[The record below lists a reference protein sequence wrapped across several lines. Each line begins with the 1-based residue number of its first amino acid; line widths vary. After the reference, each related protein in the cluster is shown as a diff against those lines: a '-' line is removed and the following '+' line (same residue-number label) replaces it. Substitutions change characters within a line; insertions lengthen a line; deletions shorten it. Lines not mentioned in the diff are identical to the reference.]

1 MDESDFVGRSPTNVE
16 RPKTCSFKYMNIHK
30 KTPVPNFNF
39 NKVPGLK
46 SVKTKTH
53 WHKRFRNNFSEQ
65 HL

>member
-1 MDESDFVGRSPTNVE
+1 MDESDFVGRCRTNVE
-16 RPKTCSFKYMNIHK
+16 RPKKCSFKYMNIHK

-53 WHKRFRNNFSEQ
+53 WHKRFRNNFYEQ
-65 HL
+65 QL